1 LFDHARDEAE
11 RPFLLTVS
19 MIQPHD
25 PYLCRE
31 EHWNLYRD
39 DEIDLPRVPLGS
51 VEEDPHSARLRF
63 SYGANELDLEEKTIR
78 DARHAYYGSI
88 SDIDDRVGELL
99 KALEGAGFRDN
110 TIIVFT
116 SDHGDM
122 LGERGMWFKMSFLE
136 NSARVPLIISG
147 PSGFRPGRVAA
158 AVSLVDLLPTL
169 DDFAR
174 DGLARDYPT
183 PIEGRSL
190 LPHLSGSGGHDEV
203 VGEYFAEGTKEPIYM
218 IRRGGKK
225 LIYSA
230 NDPTQYFDLIQ
241 DPLETYN
248 LAQNVEFQAEVT
260 TLIDEID
267 KRYDHDALIER
278 VLESQ
283 RRRRFLKNV
292 MCEQSLCWDYQHV
305 EDAGNVY
312 IRNTMPIYQLEKKA
326 RFPQV

>member
-1 LFDHARDEAE
+1 
-11 RPFLLTVS
+11 
-19 MIQPHD
+19 
-25 PYLCRE
+25 
-31 EHWNLYRD
+31 
-39 DEIDLPRVPLGS
+39 
-51 VEEDPHSARLRF
+51 
-63 SYGANELDLEEKTIR
+63 
-78 DARHAYYGSI
+78 
-88 SDIDDRVGELL
+88 
-99 KALEGAGFRDN
+99 
-110 TIIVFT
+110 
-116 SDHGDM
+116 
-122 LGERGMWFKMSFLE
+122 MWFKMSFLE

-203 VGEYFAEGTKEPIYM
+203 VGEYFAEGTTEPIYM

-312 IRNTMPIYQLEKKA
+312 IRNTMPIYQLEEKA